1 MKKSKKFVALFLVF
15 SLVFLYA
22 NLFAKEKRGALLVI
36 TKMGGE
42 QISGEL
48 ITVKKNSVHNN
59 TSSAKFNSYQEYY
72 ELTKSQNEHAKRNVT
87 VDKNDKT
94 ALIGGI
100 GLVTS
105 YVVTVVIGNAITS
118 SFDIKITPYYLIP
131 VVGPFLQ
138 IPESS
143 SPYTELC
150 ILSGVVQTGFFV
162 VLVYGLIKNKKPPNE
177 SSFQIVWAP
186 IVSKNTSGIMLELR
200 F

>member
-1 MKKSKKFVALFLVF
+1 MMEKIYRVIVFTFSMFLLSAISF
-15 SLVFLYA
+15 SDGL
-22 NLFAKEKRGALLVI
+22 GLL
-36 TKMGGE
+36 
-42 QISGEL
+42 
-48 ITVKKNSVHNN
+48 NN
-59 TSSAKFNSYQEYY
+59 TSLAKFKSYQEYL
-72 ELTKSQNEHAKRNVT
+72 ELTKWKNEHAKRNVT

-100 GLVTS
+100 GLVSS
-105 YVVTVVIGNAITS
+105 YAITVVTGLAVVSAWDYKG
-118 SFDIKITPYYLIP
+118 TPYYLIP

-150 ILSGVVQTGFFV
+150 ILSGVVQTGCLV

-186 IVSKNTSGIMLELR
+186 IVSKNTKGIMLGLR